1 MKITVHQA
9 NYFPYPGFFQK
20 VSISDVYVILDKA
33 QFQFDITNRNKII
46 TPDGSWTR
54 ISVPIKKGQKFFE
67 IRNVEINNDLPW
79 AEENWNLIH
88 KSYNES
94 PFFDLY
100 KVFLDSLYKK
110 SWNLIFDLNL
120 QILKKIFDWLDIKT
134 EIVLESELNIT
145 STSSE
150 RLLNICK
157 KLGADTY
164 ISGIGGK
171 RYLDEKL
178 FEKNEITLKYQ
189 NYDPITYV
197 QHTSKSFIP
206 NLSIIDLLFNE
217 GTNRSQEILKN
228 SITSYS

>member
-1 MKITVHQA
+1 MKVTIHQA

-20 VSISDVYVILDKA
+20 VSLSDVYVVLDKT

-46 TPDGSWTR
+46 SPDGSWTR

-67 IRNVEINNDLPW
+67 SRNVEIDNDLPW
-79 AEENWNLIH
+79 AKENWDLIN

-100 KVFLDSLYKK
+100 KIFLDSLYKK

-120 QILKKIFDWLDIKT
+120 QILKKVFGWLDIKT
-134 EIVLESELNIT
+134 EIVFESELDVT
-145 STSSE
+145 GTSSQ
-150 RLLNICK
+150 RLVNICK

-171 RYLDEKL
+171 QYLDEKL
-178 FEKNEITLKYQ
+178 FKNNKINLKYK
-189 NYDPITYV
+189 NYNPIVYS
-197 QHTSKSFIP
+197 QQLAKSFIP
-206 NLSIIDLLFNE
+206 NLSIIDLLANV
-217 GTNRSQEILKN
+217 GTGSGKLLREDD
-228 SITSYS
+228 

>member
-1 MKITVHQA
+1 MKITIHQA

-20 VSISDVYVILDKA
+20 VSLSDVYVVLDKA
-33 QFQFDITNRNKII
+33 QFQFDTTNRNKII
-46 TPDGSWTR
+46 TPNGSWTR

-67 IRNVEINNDLPW
+67 NRNVEINNDLPW
-79 AEENWNLIH
+79 AKENWNLIQ

-94 PFFDLY
+94 PFFYLY
-100 KVFLDSLYKK
+100 KDFLDSIYKK
-110 SWNLIFDLNL
+110 RWNLIFNLNL

-134 EIVLESELNIT
+134 EIVLESELNVT
-145 STSSE
+145 GTSSK

-178 FEKNEITLKYQ
+178 FEKNRIILKYQ
-189 NYDPITYV
+189 NYNPITYH
-197 QHTSKSFIP
+197 QYRPKSFIP
-206 NLSIIDLLFNE
+206 NLSIIDLLANVGSE
-217 GTNRSQEILKN
+217 SGKCLL
-228 SITSYS
+228 